1 MKSLEL
7 NLFGGFQA
15 RAAGQVI
22 DVSGRKERALVAFLG
37 MPPGELRSRDKLCGL
52 LWGDRGD
59 KQARDSLKQA
69 LHRLRSSFEFV
80 LPLPIFADREFL
92 ALDRTA
98 VAVDV
103 QEFEQLIS
111 EGTPEAIARATALYR
126 GDLLDGL
133 DVRDP
138 AFEEWLLI
146 ERQRLR
152 GLQREALATL
162 LDRHLASGA
171 RQEAG
176 DVARR
181 LLSIDPL
188 REAAH
193 RALMQNFVERGEAA
207 LALRQ
212 YQFCRDALQRELGVG
227 PEVETELL
235 YQSIKQRR
243 ARSPGVP
250 SAPAYSTTAPL
261 SEASSKL
268 HTAEG
273 AGRSAVSTP
282 LTFNS
287 SIAVLPFTN
296 LSSSAEQEYFCDG
309 ITEDIIVLL
318 ARYRWLMVISRGSS
332 FVYKNRQADVRQI
345 GAALGTR
352 YLVEGSVRRLGQ
364 RIRIAAQLV
373 DATDGAHLWAEH
385 YDRSLDDIFSL
396 QDEIGRTIASAIEA
410 ELSDVQ
416 REIAHR
422 KDPDDLDAWD
432 WHQRG
437 LWHFY
442 QFNTSGFAQAER
454 MFDRAIAIEPGLGRA
469 HAGQA
474 LVQVQDAFYGDPGIR
489 DAALDAA
496 KSSGLRAVE
505 CDTKDAACHFA
516 LGRAHSLRRAYAEAI
531 VELEHA
537 IELNPSFAQAHF
549 ALGHTLLWSGR
560 RREAIDLSDRA
571 ERLSPRDPHLW
582 TFHHSR
588 AQALLLLGDLKKAE
602 EFGIKATQQPNAT
615 YWPFATLA
623 ATLEMSGQTTKASA
637 VVRELLHR
645 KPHYNCG
652 YIRQDFFFWNESEK
666 RDVAEL
672 YVEALTRAGVPA

>member
-7 NLFGGFQA
+7 ILFGGFQA
-15 RAAGQVI
+15 RAASKAI
-22 DVSGRKERALVAFLG
+22 DVPGRKERALLAFLA
-37 MPPGELRSRDKLCGL
+37 MPPGELRSRGKLCGL

-59 KQARDSLKQA
+59 KQAHDSLKQA
-69 LHRLRSSFEFV
+69 LYRLRSSFDIVF
-80 LPLPIFADREFL
+80 PLPIFADREFL
-92 ALDRTA
+92 ALDGTA
-98 VAVDV
+98 VAVDT
-103 QEFEQLIS
+103 QEFEQLIG
-111 EGTPEAIARATALYR
+111 EGTPEAVERATALYR

-133 DVRDP
+133 DVRDA

-152 GLQREALATL
+152 SLQRDALATL
-162 LDRHLASGA
+162 LDRHIASDA
-171 RQEAG
+171 RNQAG
-176 DVARR
+176 EVARR

-193 RALMQNFVERGEAA
+193 RALMQNYVKRGEAA
-207 LALRQ
+207 LALKQ
-212 YQFCRDALQRELGVG
+212 YQLCRDALQSELGVR
-227 PEVETELL
+227 PEVETQRL
-235 YQSIKQRR
+235 YQSIKERR
-243 ARSPGVP
+243 ARTQRVP
-250 SAPAYSTTAPL
+250 STRTSATTDSLPETP
-261 SEASSKL
+261 SWQ
-268 HTAEG
+268 HNAEG
-273 AGRSAVSTP
+273 AGSYARPSST
-282 LTFNS
+282 FSS

-296 LSSSAEQEYFCDG
+296 LSSNAKQEYFCDG

-332 FVYKNRQADVRQI
+332 FVYKNHHADVRQI
-345 GAALGTR
+345 GAALGAR
-352 YLVEGSVRRLGQ
+352 YLVEGSVRKLGQ
-364 RIRIAAQLV
+364 RIRIAVQLV
-373 DATDGAHLWAEH
+373 DAADGTHLWAEQ
-385 YDRSLDDIFSL
+385 YDRSLKDVFTL

-410 ELSDVQ
+410 ELSDLE

-442 QFNTSGFAQAER
+442 QFSNAGFAQAEQ
-454 MFDRAIAIEPGLGRA
+454 MFDRAITIEPALGRA
-469 HAGQA
+469 HAGLA
-474 LVQVQDAFYGDPGIR
+474 LVQVQDAFYGDPAVR
-489 DAALDAA
+489 PTALDAA
-496 KSSGLRAVE
+496 ISSGQRAVE

-560 RREAIDLSDRA
+560 RREAIGLSDRA

-588 AQALLLLGDLKKAE
+588 AQALFLLGDLKKAE

-623 ATLEMSGQTTKASA
+623 ATLGMSGQPAKASA
-637 VVRELLHR
+637 VAKELLRR
-645 KPHYNCG
+645 KPDYNCR
-652 YIRQDFFFWNESEK
+652 YIRQDFFFWNESEA

-672 YVEALTRAGVPA
+672 YVQALTRAGVPA

>member
-7 NLFGGFQA
+7 ILFGGFQA

-22 DVSGRKERALVAFLG
+22 DVPGRKERALLALLA

-59 KQARDSLKQA
+59 KQAHDSLKQA
-69 LHRLRSSFEFV
+69 LHRLRSSFELV
-80 LPLPIFADREFL
+80 LPLPISADREFL
-92 ALDRTA
+92 ALDRTG
-98 VAVDV
+98 VAIDV

-111 EGTPEAIARATALYR
+111 EGTPEAVERATALYR

-152 GLQREALATL
+152 SLQREALATL
-162 LDRHLASGA
+162 LDRHLASDA
-171 RQEAG
+171 RQQAG

-193 RALMQNFVERGEAA
+193 RALMQNLVERGEAA
-207 LALRQ
+207 LALKQ
-212 YQFCRDALQRELGVG
+212 YQLCRDALQRELGVG
-227 PEVETELL
+227 PEVETERL
-235 YQSIKQRR
+235 YQSIKERR
-243 ARSPGVP
+243 ARPPGVP
-250 SAPAYSTTAPL
+250 SARTYDTTDSIPEAP
-261 SEASSKL
+261 SRPNS
-268 HTAEG
+268 AEG
-273 AGRSAVSTP
+273 AGPLANSP
-282 LTFNS
+282 LTFSS
-287 SIAVLPFTN
+287 SIVVLPFTN
-296 LSSSAEQEYFCDG
+296 LSSNAEQEYFCDG

-332 FVYKNRQADVRQI
+332 FVYKNHHADARQI
-345 GAALGTR
+345 GAALGAH

-364 RIRIAAQLV
+364 RIRIAAQLI

-385 YDRSLDDIFSL
+385 YDRSLEDVFAL

-410 ELSDVQ
+410 ELSDLQ

-442 QFNTSGFAQAER
+442 RFNNAGFVQAER
-454 MFDRAIAIEPGLGRA
+454 MFDQAIAIEPGLGRA
-469 HAGQA
+469 HAGRA
-474 LVQVQDAFYGDPGIR
+474 LVQVQDAFYGDPAIR
-489 DAALDAA
+489 EATLDAA
-496 KSSGLRAVE
+496 KLSGQRAVE
-505 CDTKDAACHFA
+505 CDAKDAACHFA
-516 LGRAHSLRRAYAEAI
+516 LGRAHRLRRAYAEAI

-560 RREAIDLSDRA
+560 KREAIGLSDRA

-588 AQALLLLGDLKKAE
+588 AQALFLLGDLKEAE

-623 ATLEMSGQTTKASA
+623 ATLGMSGQLTKASA
-637 VVRELLHR
+637 VVKELLRR
-645 KPHYNCG
+645 KPDYNCR